1 MIHAT
6 LSQINPI
13 LSAQHIGQDVTFTGC
28 GTDTRQDLTGQLF
41 VALRG
46 ERFDAHAFTD
56 KAQQQGAIALLVSQ
70 AVSTDLPQIIVQD
83 TRLALGQLAHF
94 WRQQFDIPA
103 IAVTGSNGK
112 TTTKEMLKAIFAQ
125 QGQVLATEG
134 NFNNDIGLPL
144 TLFNLAE
151 HHDSAILEM
160 GANHTGEIGY
170 LTKVAQPNVAMITQ
184 CAPAHLAGFKTIEN
198 IAEAKGEIFSGL
210 TADGIAVI
218 NHEDRFAAFWRELA
232 QPHPVIQ
239 FGLSSHADIYA
250 SQIQLSTVESSFE
263 LNTFKGQIQVCL
275 PLAGQHNIMNA
286 LAAAACAL
294 ACDVELDIIKQGLE
308 FMQPVAGRLQTFT
321 GLNHSILIN
330 DTYNANPT
338 SFKAALAVLHQYP
351 TPRWLVMGDMGELGL
366 ESTTLHQEIGELAYK
381 MGIEKLWA
389 IGNYSCY
396 AVDSFQGQAQHFT
409 THEALLEALSIAL
422 MKQSH
427 VTLLLKGS
435 RSMMMEKITFGLR
448 VEDGHAALV
457 K

>member
-6 LSQINPI
+6 LSQITPI
-13 LSAQHIGQDVTFTGC
+13 LEAQHIGQNVSFTGC
-28 GTDTRQDLTGQLF
+28 GIDTRQDLTGQLF

-46 ERFDAHAFTD
+46 ERFDAHEFTD
-56 KAQQQGAIALLVSQ
+56 KAQQQGAVALVVSQ
-70 AVSTDLPQIIVQD
+70 PVSTDLPQLVVED
-83 TRLALGQLAHF
+83 TKLALGQIAYF
-94 WRQQFDIPA
+94 WRQQFDIPT

-125 QGQVLATEG
+125 QGQVLATQG

-160 GANHTGEIGY
+160 GANHVGEIGY
-170 LTKVAQPNVAMITQ
+170 LTKIAQPNVATITQ

-210 TADGIAVI
+210 NQDGVAVI
-218 NHEDRFAAFWRELA
+218 NQDDRFAPYWRELA
-232 QPHPVIQ
+232 QPHPVIE
-239 FGLSSHADIYA
+239 FGLSPQADVSA
-250 SQIQLSTVESSFE
+250 QNIQLSTLDSSFE
-263 LNTFKGQIQVCL
+263 LTTFKGHIPIHL

-294 ACDVELDIIKQGLE
+294 ASDIDLETIQQGLASI
-308 FMQPVAGRLQTFT
+308 QPVAGRLQTFK

-338 SFKAALAVLHQYP
+338 SFKAALSVLQQYP
-351 TPRWLVMGDMGELGL
+351 TPRWLIMGDMGELGL
-366 ESTTLHQEIGELAYK
+366 DSAALHQEIGEIAYK
-381 MGIEKLWA
+381 TGVEQLWA
-389 IGNYSCY
+389 LGDYSRY
-396 AVDSFQGQAQHFT
+396 AVESFQGQAQHFT
-409 THEALLEALSIAL
+409 THEALLEALNIAL
-422 MKQSH
+422 MQQSH
-427 VTLLLKGS
+427 ATLLIKGS
-435 RSMMMEKITFGLR
+435 RSMTMEKITFGLQ
-448 VEDGHAALV
+448 VEDNHAALV